1 MANEKLIVTTSDG
14 TVIPVIMAPAHCG
27 AGVAVII
34 PNLLARGGV
43 STSRKRGYTKPSPWP
58 SK

>member
-14 TVIPVIMAPAHCG
+14 IDIPVLMAPPGHG

-34 PNLLARGGV
+34 PNLLPKG
-43 STSRKRGYTKPSPWP
+43 SDSSNCKRGYSKPTPWP

>member
-1 MANEKLIVTTSDG
+1 MFDKKSITTSDV
-14 TVIPVIMAPAHCG
+14 TYIPVIMAPPGHG

-34 PNLLARGGV
+34 PNLLAKDAA
-43 STSRKRGYTKPSPWP
+43 SASSKRGYTKPTPWP

>member
-14 TVIPVIMAPAHCG
+14 IDVPVIMAPPGCG

-34 PNLLARGGV
+34 PNLLAKGGV
-43 STSRKRGYTKPSPWP
+43 SASRKRGYTKPSPWP